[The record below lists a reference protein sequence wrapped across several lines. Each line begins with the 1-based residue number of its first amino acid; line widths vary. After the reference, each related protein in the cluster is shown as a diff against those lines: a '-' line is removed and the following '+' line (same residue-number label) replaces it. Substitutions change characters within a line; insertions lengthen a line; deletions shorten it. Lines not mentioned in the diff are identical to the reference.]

1 MRTSSN
7 SSFWAVAVL
16 LSGAAALAA
25 ACGGSGGDN
34 RASGGTGNTT
44 GGTGATGGSTSGGG
58 STGIAGT
65 SSSGGTAAMTCDSS
79 KMCCPTAS
87 CACPYPAGDGTTDLI
102 TNVDGDMANAFKTA
116 AVAKAAGRWDL
127 SRDMSTGTLMPAG
140 NPTLKP
146 AMGGANGSMSAMHVT
161 GANLTGWGAALSAL
175 MAGGCPFDAS
185 GYGGISFWAKGTSTV
200 AEGTNKLLVLVGNP
214 EYLPKPAGFCDG
226 SAVPADPACYSRHR
240 VTIDLTAD
248 WKQYIIAW
256 SDLMPPSYYTTGP
269 AFGANR
275 VTDIVFNA
283 SGPFPAM
290 TPAASFDF
298 WVDEINFVPKGTMG
312 NLGGGS
318 GGASAG
324 GTGGASAGGTGGT
337 GGTGGAAGGTGGAAS
352 GGGGTGGT

>member
-25 ACGGSGGDN
+25 ACGGSGADN
-34 RASGGTGNTT
+34 RAAAGSGNSTSSGGST
-44 GGTGATGGSTSGGG
+44 ATGGSTSGGG

-65 SSSGGTAAMTCDSS
+65 SSSGGGSAMTCDTS

-87 CACPYPAGDGTTDLI
+87 CACPYPAGDGMTDLI
-102 TNVDGDMANAFKTA
+102 TNVDSDMANAFKTA
-116 AVAKAAGRWDL
+116 GVAKAAGRWDL
-127 SRDMSTGTLMPAG
+127 SRDMSTGTLTPAS
-140 NPTLKP
+140 NAMLKP
-146 AMGGANGSMSAMHVT
+146 EAGGANGTMSAMHVT
-161 GANLTGWGAALSAL
+161 GANLSGWGAALSAL

-185 GYGGISFWAKGTSTV
+185 AYGGISFWAKGTSTV
-200 AEGTNKLLVLVGNP
+200 AEGANKLLVLVGNP

-226 SAVPADPACYSRHR
+226 NAVPADPACYSRHR
-240 VTIDLTAD
+240 VTIDLTPD

-256 SDLMPPSYYTTGP
+256 TDLMPPSYYTTGP
-269 AFGANR
+269 AFGSNR

-290 TPAASFDF
+290 MPAASFDF
-298 WVDEINFVPKGTMG
+298 WVDEIDFVAKGTMG

-318 GGASAG
+318 GGTGAGGASAG
-324 GTGGASAGGTGGT
+324 GTGGASAGGTGGAASGS
-337 GGTGGAAGGTGGAAS
+337 GGTGGA
-352 GGGGTGGT
+352 